1 MDSVLTHVVR
11 LCLLV
16 GLIYYLRDSK
26 TSFFNKFLLKL
37 DLMTLITYLK
47 IILL

>member
-16 GLIYYLRDSK
+16 GLIYCLRDPK
-26 TSFFNKFLLKL
+26 IFFFNKFLLKL
-37 DLMTLITYLK
+37 GLMTLLTYLK